1 MTKIKDKERIV
12 KSASEKQQITYNG
25 IPIRLSADF
34 SAETLQAIREQHDIY
49 NVMKKQKD
57 TTKNILPSKTLIQ
70 F

>member
-12 KSASEKQQITYNG
+12 KSAREKQQITYNG

-34 SAETLQAIREQHDIY
+34 SAETLQAIREQHDMY
-49 NVMKKQKD
+49 KMMKKEKV
-57 TTKNILPSKTLIQ
+57 KPRIFYLVRLIQ